1 MSWRWH
7 ELKVLMIDNY
17 DSFVNN
23 LVDYMRQEGADVHVV
38 PNDRISDIDHE
49 KYHAVVISP
58 GPGNPMNPYDRGQIV
73 EFFKRLGNKK
83 VLGIC
88 FGHQILAMMLGSKI
102 KVSKKIYHGEVD
114 RISNDGYGV
123 FRNLPNHINVTRY
136 HSLVVEP
143 SENIVVDAVSET
155 DGSVM
160 AFHSADGNI
169 TGLQFHP
176 ESYYSEFGHEILRNF
191 LEM

>member
-1 MSWRWH
+1 M
-7 ELKVLMIDNY
+7 KVLMIDNY

-23 LVDYMRQEGADVHVV
+23 LVDYMRQEGVEVHVV
-38 PNDRISDIDHE
+38 PNDMLSSIDHE
-49 KYHAVVISP
+49 EYHAVVISP
-58 GPGNPMNPYDRGQIV
+58 GPGNPMNPQDRGQIA
-73 EFFKRLGNKK
+73 EFFGKLENKK

-88 FGHQILAMMLGSKI
+88 FGHQILAMLLGSKI
-102 KVSKKIYHGEVD
+102 KVSRKIYHGEVD
-114 RISNDGYGV
+114 TISNDGYGV
-123 FRNLPNHINVTRY
+123 FRDLPNRINVTRY

-160 AFHSADGNI
+160 AFHSVGGNI

>member
-1 MSWRWH
+1 M
-7 ELKVLMIDNY
+7 KVLMIDNY

-23 LVDYMRQEGADVHVV
+23 LVDYIRQEGADVHVV
-38 PNDRISDIDHE
+38 TNDRLSDIDPE
-49 KYHAVVISP
+49 KYQAVVISP
-58 GPGNPMNPYDRGQIV
+58 GPGNPLNPCDRGEIM
-73 EFFKRLGNKK
+73 EFFPLLKGKK

-102 KVSKKIYHGEVD
+102 KISQKIYHGEVD

-123 FRNLPNHINVTRY
+123 FRNLPGQINVARY

-143 SENIVVDAVSET
+143 SENIIVDAVSES
-155 DGSVM
+155 DGNVM
-160 AFHSADGNI
+160 AFHSASGNI

>member
-1 MSWRWH
+1 
-7 ELKVLMIDNY
+7 LKVLMIDNY

-38 PNDRISDIDHE
+38 PNDMVAGEDPE
-49 KYHAVVISP
+49 KYDAVVISP
-58 GPGNPMNPYDRGQIV
+58 GPGNPMNPGDRGQIV
-73 EFFKRLGNKK
+73 EFFSRLGNKK

-88 FGHQILAMMLGSKI
+88 FGHQILAMMLGSRI
-102 KVSKKIYHGEVD
+102 YVSRKIYHGEVD

-123 FRNLPNHINVTRY
+123 FRNLPGQISVARY

-143 SENIVVDAVSET
+143 SKGIVVDAVSET

-160 AFHSADGNI
+160 AFHSVSGNV

-176 ESYYSEFGHEILRNF
+176 ESYYSEFGHEIVRNF
-191 LEM
+191 LEMQ